1 MAVDILDSTLR
12 EGEQTRGVA
21 FRLEDKLAIAQQL
34 DALGVR
40 YIEAGH
46 PAVSPRIAEAV
57 RRVAG
62 LGLQADIVAH
72 ARAMRSDVD
81 AALACD
87 VDWVGIFFSVAD
99 RRLEQQF
106 RKDEAQAIA
115 LVTDVVQYA
124 KDHGLKVRY
133 TPEDTVRS
141 DYGRVV
147 RVARAA
153 VEAGADRISVADT
166 TGYMTP
172 LRMHDFIARLVADV
186 GPRVH
191 AHCHNDLG
199 LGVANALAAAEAGAI
214 VVDACVNGLGERAG
228 LADTATLATALALRV
243 QGAPTLDL
251 PRLPELADL
260 VAEASGF
267 PIHPLA
273 PIVGRNAF
281 SHNAGLHV
289 AAVLQDP
296 GHYESIPA
304 SLVGR
309 QRYIV
314 VDQFSGRDAVRHR
327 LAMLGA
333 QATDAEVELVLRIV
347 KERCLNDVSDGDL
360 ALLLFEARRNH
371 PSPHPTAPHLTPPS
385 TPSPTPQGAR

>member
-1 MAVDILDSTLR
+1 MVVHILDSTLR

-21 FRLEDKLAIAQQL
+21 FSLEDKLDIARRL
-34 DALGVR
+34 DAVGVD

-57 RRVAG
+57 RAVAEEG
-62 LGLQADIVAH
+62 LEAEVVAH
-72 ARAMRSDVD
+72 ARAMRSDID

-115 LVTDVVQYA
+115 LVTDVVAYA
-124 KDHGLKVRY
+124 KDHGLQVRY

-166 TGYMTP
+166 TGVMTP
-172 LRMHDFIARLVADV
+172 WKMRDFVARLVQDV

-199 LGVANALAAAEAGAI
+199 LAVANALAAIEGGAI
-214 VVDACVNGLGERAG
+214 VVDTCVNGLGERAG
-228 LADTATLATALALRV
+228 IADLASVATALTLQRPHDAHWDLHELPALAERV
-243 QGAPTLDL
+243 GQ
-251 PRLPELADL
+251 
-260 VAEASGF
+260 ASGF
-267 PIHPLA
+267 PVHPLA

-289 AAVLQDP
+289 SAVLQHP

-304 SLVGR
+304 HLVGR
-309 QRYIV
+309 ERYIV

-327 LAMLGA
+327 LERLTVAP
-333 QATDAEVELVLRIV
+333 TDDEVDRVLARV
-347 KERCLNDVSDGDL
+347 KERALNDVTDGTL
-360 ALLLFEARRNH
+360 ALLYLEARE
-371 PSPHPTAPHLTPPS
+371 APLPVV
-385 TPSPTPQGAR
+385 R

>member
-1 MAVDILDSTLR
+1 MVAILDSTLR

-21 FRLEDKLAIAQQL
+21 FSLEDKLAIARAL
-34 DALGVR
+34 DEAGVQ
-40 YIEAGH
+40 YVEAGH
-46 PAVSPRIAEAV
+46 PAVSPRVAAAV
-57 RRVAG
+57 KAVVG
-62 LGLQADIVAH
+62 LGLRAEVFAH
-72 ARAMRSDVD
+72 ARAMRADVD

-87 VDWVGIFFSVAD
+87 VAWVGIFFSVAD
-99 RRLEQQF
+99 KRLEQLF

-124 KDHGLKVRY
+124 KDHGLRVRY

-141 DYGRVV
+141 DWGRVV

-166 TGYMTP
+166 TGIMTP
-172 LRMHDFIARLVADV
+172 FRMRAFVEGLVREV

-199 LGVANALAAAEAGAI
+199 LGVANAMAAVEGGAI
-214 VVDACVNGLGERAG
+214 VVDTCVNGLGERAG
-228 LADTATLATALALRV
+228 IADTSTLMTSLALNGHANPAWDLTRLPALAAQV
-243 QGAPTLDL
+243 GQ
-251 PRLPELADL
+251 
-260 VAEASGF
+260 ASGF
-267 PIHPLA
+267 PVHPLA

-296 GHYESIPA
+296 RHYESIPA
-304 SLVGR
+304 ALVGR
-309 QRYIV
+309 ERYIV

-327 LAMLGA
+327 LELLGA
-333 QATDAEVELVLRIV
+333 QASVDEVAGVLELVKAQGR
-347 KERCLNDVSDGDL
+347 NDVSDGEL
-360 ALLLFEARRNH
+360 ALLLLEAQRAAR
-371 PSPHPTAPHLTPPS
+371 PAPPAQPATPLA
-385 TPSPTPQGAR
+385 GVR

>member
-1 MAVDILDSTLR
+1 MVDILDSTLR

-21 FRLEDKLAIAQQL
+21 FRLEDKLAIAQRL

-40 YIEAGH
+40 HIEAGH
-46 PAVSPRIAEAV
+46 PAVSPRIGEAV
-57 RRVAG
+57 RSVAR
-62 LGLQADIVAH
+62 LGLRAEVVAH
-72 ARAMRSDVD
+72 ARAMRSDVE

-87 VDWVGIFFSVAD
+87 VAWVGIFFSVAD

-124 KDHGLKVRY
+124 RDHGLRVRY

-166 TGYMTP
+166 TGHMTP
-172 LRMHDFIARLVADV
+172 LRMHDFVARLRQDLP
-186 GPRVH
+186 GTGIH

-199 LGVANALAAAEAGAI
+199 MAVANALAAADAGAV

-228 LADTATLATALALRV
+228 IADLSTLATALTLKHEAAPKLALDELPALAERV
-243 QGAPTLDL
+243 A
-251 PRLPELADL
+251 R
-260 VAEASGF
+260 ASGI
-267 PIHPLA
+267 PVSALA
-273 PIVGRNAF
+273 PVVGRNAF

-289 AAVLQDP
+289 SAVLQHP
-296 GHYESIPA
+296 GHYESVPA
-304 SLVGR
+304 ALVGR
-309 QRYIV
+309 ERYIV

-327 LAMLGA
+327 LEQLG
-333 QATDAEVELVLRIV
+333 TRPSDAE
-347 KERCLNDVSDGDL
+347 
-360 ALLLFEARRNH
+360 
-371 PSPHPTAPHLTPPS
+371 
-385 TPSPTPQGAR
+385 

>member
-1 MAVDILDSTLR
+1 MPVQILDSTLR

-21 FRLEDKLAIAQQL
+21 FALEDKLDLARRL
-34 DALGVR
+34 DAVGVD

-46 PAVSPRIAEAV
+46 PAVSRRVAEAV
-57 RRVAG
+57 KAVAG
-62 LGLQADIVAH
+62 LGLDAEVVAH
-72 ARAMRSDVD
+72 ARAIRADID
-81 AALACD
+81 RAAACD

-115 LVTDVVQYA
+115 LVADVVAYA

-166 TGYMTP
+166 TGVMTP
-172 LRMHDFIARLVADV
+172 SRMRDFVARLVHDV

-199 LGVANALAAAEAGAI
+199 LAVANALAAVEGGAI
-214 VVDACVNGLGERAG
+214 VVDTCVNGLGERAG
-228 LADTATLATALALRV
+228 IADLASVATALTLQRPADAHWDLRELPALAERV
-243 QGAPTLDL
+243 AQ
-251 PRLPELADL
+251 
-260 VAEASGF
+260 ASGV
-267 PIHPLA
+267 PVHPLA

-289 AAVLQDP
+289 AAVLQHP

-304 SLVGR
+304 TLVGR
-309 QRYIV
+309 ERYIV

-327 LAMLGA
+327 LERLGVA
-333 QATDAEVELVLRIV
+333 PGEHDVDRVLALVKDRG
-347 KERCLNDVSDGDL
+347 LNDVADGTL
-360 ALLLFEARRNH
+360 ALLYLEAR
-371 PSPHPTAPHLTPPS
+371 APAPL
-385 TPSPTPQGAR
+385 AAEVRR